1 MFARV
6 KGCVLTAVMCMVMAA
21 PALAADNGMYLGLKF
36 IDSIQSTGVLNKS
49 KAVDLLFDSGNEY
62 SQNTLGGGV
71 AVGYDFYPAHQVPIR
86 AELEYALRN
95 DSKTSWDMESMF
107 NTFPLIKLASKGNWS
122 ATMKSKWNLQTLFMN
137 AYYDFHNDT
146 AFTPYVGAGIGLGF
160 IYSAYSFD
168 ARGNTNTYHK
178 SWTDYQ
184 TVLAWNVGVGC
195 NYAITDNLSV
205 DLAYR
210 FVGLDYFESSKTISS
225 SIIGTQKIGLG
236 MAPHANE
243 FSLGFRYTF

>member
-86 AELEYALRN
+86 AELEYALRS
-95 DSKTSWDMESMF
+95 DSKTSWDMD
-107 NTFPLIKLASKGNWS
+107 NTITSTQFTKDWNG
-122 ATMKSKWNLQTLFMN
+122 TMKAKWNLQTLFMN

-160 IYSAYSFD
+160 IHSAYSFD
-168 ARGNTNTYHK
+168 ARGKSYTYHK
-178 SWTDYQ
+178 SWSDYQ

-210 FVGLDYFESSKTISS
+210 FVGLDYFENSKSIAINSSTAP
-225 SIIGTQKIGLG
+225 GWHKIGLG